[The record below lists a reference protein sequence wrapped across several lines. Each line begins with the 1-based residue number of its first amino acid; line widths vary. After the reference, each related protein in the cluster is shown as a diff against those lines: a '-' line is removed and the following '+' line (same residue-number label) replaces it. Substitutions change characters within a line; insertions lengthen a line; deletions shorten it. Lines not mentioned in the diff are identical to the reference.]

1 MGGAWQGKSKYRLFL
16 PSPAA
21 PHMPWLQLA
30 PMLEHQLFD
39 RMAAWRRQVRPI
51 VLAVFSYR
59 YDAEL
64 VPDLLAN
71 IAPAVDGWVA
81 FNDRDATDV
90 FSSEPRRRR
99 VLIERARELGAT
111 WVLAIDPDERI
122 ERGAAT
128 RIHALTRERRHIVWE
143 FNLREMFT
151 PTAYRVDGIW
161 GSKMLGRLFP
171 VFDGPLC
178 SEQPLHGSWCVPPA
192 GYSVFPA
199 GLNLYHL
206 KMMSSRRR
214 QARRDLY
221 RHLDPANRFQAVGYD
236 YLIDEAGAE
245 FEQIPPGRDFVP
257 AYRDA
262 SDSRLYMA
270 DLARKPNE
278 VRPIRALEDEPYRAS
293 SGFPN
298 PHGGAIVISQMGQL
312 RISYGEKL
320 IHDSKIAVVVIG
332 LRAPKYLF
340 DAVRSLIGQD
350 IVPEIVVVN
359 SGGGDAAAVLG
370 DQRSSVTLVEIS
382 EPVFVGAARN
392 MGIQVSRAPFVA
404 FLAADCIAAPGWIAE
419 RLKAHMEGH
428 SAVGC
433 VVENDKTGNPFAWAA
448 HLMIYGHRMTA
459 STYEGQAYGASYDRT
474 LFDKYGY
481 FSETMIIGEDS
492 EFHSRFK
499 QSDFVSLHP
508 GIRTIH
514 RNPGGP
520 ISFLAEQWR
529 RGTRGHLM
537 AEFLRANF
545 TLHYIVT
552 ATAARVLSSIHL
564 SATCLK
570 RRERFRAIMSWP
582 MLPIGA
588 LSYLV
593 GMAVSYLKINA
604 AERCCRQATA
614 RALLGQRAVAIR
626 QLRRAIALRPITAR
640 YHLALAV
647 LLNGAGEDDQSA
659 RELYASW
666 DIDRGSLIELYHSS
680 IGYSRPANSPMRAP
694 LRLQVVVFSDRSDI
708 ELAEFLNAISAQIA
722 DVERLDVLVI
732 EASGS
737 SGASPA
743 GQQLRKSRGY
753 FARFVSPE
761 EALTAWGTDQTDT
774 DPRTSF
780 VVVSSCSCLPLS
792 DWLSVLIAYIGTYPE
807 VDLFHGNCSP
817 LQGRPASFVE
827 FLSLEL
833 GLFPRTGSNGGA
845 FHFSHVANWACRK
858 SLLTASGGLVH
869 GRTKLL
875 DSCTLRDR
883 VMTAG
888 ASSLY
893 APDWQS
899 RFRVDA
905 TLMSLLRT
913 AYTDGYY
920 AVTHMAVTQ
929 DSARAARVFLG
940 RGVWGSIAAAWRF
953 TLVNYK
959 RWWNTN
965 RTLFLHPPAF
975 LLLLLASISR
985 QTGWLAGLR
994 RRSADRFHPIK

>member
-1 MGGAWQGKSKYRLFL
+1 M
-16 PSPAA
+16 
-21 PHMPWLQLA
+21 
-30 PMLEHQLFD
+30 
-39 RMAAWRRQVRPI
+39 

-90 FSSEPRRRR
+90 FSSESQRRRL
-99 VLIERARELGAT
+99 LIERARELGAA

-128 RIHALTRERRHIVWE
+128 RIRALTREWRRIVWE

-178 SEQPLHGSWCVPPA
+178 SEQALHGSWCVPRA

-236 YLIDEAGAE
+236 YLTDEAGAE

-257 AYRDA
+257 AYMDA
-262 SDSRLYMA
+262 PDSKQYMA
-270 DLARKPNE
+270 DLISKPNE
-278 VRPIRALEDEPYRAS
+278 VRPIRALEDESYRAS
-293 SGFPN
+293 SSCPN
-298 PHGGAIVISQMGQL
+298 LYSGETVMSQMGQL

-320 IHDSKIAVVVIG
+320 THDSKIAVVVIG
-332 LRAPKYLF
+332 LRAPKFLF

-350 IVPEIVVVN
+350 VVPEIVVVN

-370 DQRSSVTLVEIS
+370 DQRSAVTLVEIS

-392 MGIQVSRAPFVA
+392 LGIQVSRAPFVA
-404 FLAADCIAAPGWIAE
+404 FLAADCIAAPGWVAE
-419 RLKAHMEGH
+419 RLRAHMEGH

-448 HLMIYGHRMTA
+448 HLMTYGHRMTA
-459 STYEGQAYGASYDRT
+459 SSYEGQAYGASYDRA

-481 FSETMIIGEDS
+481 FSETMTIGEDS

-514 RNPGGP
+514 GNPCGP
-520 ISFLAEQWR
+520 ISFLADQWR
-529 RGTRGHLM
+529 RGMRAHLM

-545 TLHYIVT
+545 TLHYMVKG
-552 ATAARVLSSIHL
+552 AASRVLSSIYL

-570 RRERFRAIMSWP
+570 KRERLRAIMSWP

-588 LSYLV
+588 LSYLI
-593 GMAVSYLKINA
+593 GMAVSYMKINA
-604 AERCCRQATA
+604 AERCYRQATA
-614 RALLGQRAVAIR
+614 QALLGQRAAAIR
-626 QLRRAIALRPITAR
+626 QLRRAISLRPITAH

-647 LLNGAGEDDQSA
+647 LLNGAGEDDQRA
-659 RELYASW
+659 RQLYTSW

-680 IGYSRPANSPMRAP
+680 IGDSRPANSTIQTSIRF
-694 LRLQVVVFSDRSDI
+694 QVVVFSDRSDV
-708 ELAEFLNAISAQIA
+708 ELAQFLNAISAQIA
-722 DVERLDVLVI
+722 NVERLDVLVI
-732 EASGS
+732 EASGGS
-737 SGASPA
+737 FASPA
-743 GQQLRKSRGY
+743 GQQLRKSREC
-753 FARFVSPE
+753 FARFVLPE
-761 EALTAWGTDQTDT
+761 EALTTWGADRTDT
-774 DPRTSF
+774 DCCTSF
-780 VVVSSCSCLPLS
+780 VVVSSCSYLPPP
-792 DWLSVLIAYIGTYPE
+792 DWLSALAAYIVTYPE
-807 VDLFHGNCSP
+807 IELFDGNFSP
-817 LQGRPASFVE
+817 LQGRPANFVE
-827 FLSLEL
+827 SLSLEL
-833 GLFPRTGSNGGA
+833 GLFPRAGSNGRA
-845 FHFSHVANWACRK
+845 SHCSHVAHWACRK

-869 GRTKLL
+869 DRTKLL
-875 DSCTLRDR
+875 DSRTLRER
-883 VMTAG
+883 VMKAG
-888 ASSLY
+888 ASRLY
-893 APDWQS
+893 APDWQI

-905 TLMSLLRT
+905 TLTSLLWT
-913 AYTDGYY
+913 AYTDGFY
-920 AVTHMAVTQ
+920 AVTDMAITQ
-929 DSARAARVFLG
+929 DRERAAQVFRG
-940 RGVWGSIAAAWRF
+940 RGVRGSIAAAWRF

-959 RWWNTN
+959 GWWNSN
-965 RTLFLHPPAF
+965 RTLFQHLPAF
-975 LLLLLASISR
+975 LLLMSISR
-985 QTGWLAGLR
+985 QNGWLAGLR
-994 RRSADRFHPIK
+994 RRSAARFIRSNKRRRH